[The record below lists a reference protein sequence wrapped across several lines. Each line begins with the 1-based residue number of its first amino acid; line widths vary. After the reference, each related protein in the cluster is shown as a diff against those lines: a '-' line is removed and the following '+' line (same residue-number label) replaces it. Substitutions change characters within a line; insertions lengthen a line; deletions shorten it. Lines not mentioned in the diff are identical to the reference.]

1 MSRIPGPLER
11 LQRALFVA
19 EYFGGIVAMRLRDG
33 IEPFYRDIDLA
44 HQAATEAQWILNEAV
59 SGAIAEAAQEA
70 IEVEAAAEA
79 RGIISR
85 PDLYINF
92 EEAYGGYAHAGA
104 FIAKGAHMTET
115 FTCEA
120 CGKVLEATAGALPP
134 AWVIVEDQATGARS
148 VFCSRETAATV
159 DRVLESRG
167 QALAAVRRG
176 RVQEG

>member
-1 MSRIPGPLER
+1 MSRVPGTLER
-11 LQRALFVA
+11 LQRALFQA

-44 HQAATEAQWILNEAV
+44 NQAATEAQWILDEA
-59 SGAIAEAAQEA
+59 GGRLFEIKF
-70 IEVEAAAEA
+70 IEVCGSDGDDPRSLIAQ
-79 RGIISR
+79 
-85 PDLYINF
+85 
-92 EEAYGGYAHAGA
+92 GA
-104 FIAKGAHMTET
+104 QMTT

-120 CGKVLEATAGALPP
+120 CGKAVEAPAGALPP